1 MIILTGNDRGYL
13 RADFAPLE
21 FARRKLR
28 ACGWQSV
35 DYLLRHAGRLK
46 SMMYREVTPAR
57 HHLPPKS
64 HQLHVN
70 PRRLG
75 DRFEIYGIE

>member
-1 MIILTGNDRGYL
+1 MAGI
-13 RADFAPLE
+13 
-21 FARRKLR
+21 
-28 ACGWQSV
+28 CGHTLHHLSLLGANFV
-35 DYLLRHAGRLK
+35 PVGGSRLNDYLLWHAGRLK

-64 HQLHVN
+64 REFHVN